1 MDKPG
6 QIRTNEFFNVD
17 IAAAYIHDVKNN
29 LNFLMTKA
37 DLDQDMEA
45 MQVLMDADFKL
56 NNLLALYKAQGDML
70 SVQVDAVSA
79 FSMLHMLAVSYQPI
93 TKKRLI
99 VQEGDES
106 LIAYIDQG
114 LIELCLGNAIHNAD
128 RFARDEIRLS
138 VSVEDGMTVFTVSDD
153 GDGYPDN
160 IITSGGSQ
168 VAKSSSSSGLGFYL
182 SSKIASQHFNNGKP
196 GFIRLRND
204 DGAVF
209 EMILP

>member
-1 MDKPG
+1 MDKPD

-37 DLDQDMEA
+37 DSEQDMEA

-56 NNLLALYKAQGDML
+56 NNLLALYKAQGNML
-70 SVQVDAVSA
+70 SVQVDAISPL
-79 FSMLHMLAVSYQPI
+79 SMLRMLAVSYQPI

-128 RFARDEIRLS
+128 RFARDEIQLS
-138 VSVEDGMTVFTVSDD
+138 VKVEDGMTVFTVSDD

-160 IITSGGSQ
+160 IIASGGSQ

-182 SSKIASQHFNNGKP
+182 SSKIASQHANNGEQ

-204 DGAVF
+204 GGAVF
-209 EMILP
+209 EMFLP